1 MAAISRDFVTKN
13 GIIIEGNSAVTSS
26 TNQIGTLQAAGGAAI
41 AKNLIVG
48 TTATIFG
55 DATVNSSLTVN
66 GQTNLGGPLIPLSS
80 GVTLGSLA
88 TPFKDLYLTGD
99 SLYVGRVVLSST
111 GTVATL
117 NSTLGS
123 VRLVVGSS
131 RLIDTTNS
139 TSTTTGA
146 LVVNGGIGVARDV
159 YVGNNLNVINSSTL
173 HGSAN
178 LLSTLTVQG
187 QSTFADTTLATSA
200 GAGSVKLAG
209 GIRVGSNAVI
219 LSTASNTSTLE
230 SNSLYVAGGVGI
242 DSGLAVS
249 GTSVF
254 KGDVYFQGATTYVYS
269 TNTIYTDNIL
279 DLHVPATGID
289 GTWIADDGKD
299 IGFRFNYYSGSD
311 KNALLLLSNN
321 SKKLEFFSDSNV
333 YGEFKTGGVQLVNPT
348 SNNGS
353 TNTGALTVVG
363 GVGIGQNLRV
373 GGTITAT
380 NIAISGIVNAQGL
393 VYQDAAGQLISQ
405 PHIVYNTSTQV
416 LVGTITRANNLTG
429 GTIGS
434 IPIQSN
440 NGITT
445 FITPG
450 ELGQV
455 LIWDS
460 LTSTA
465 AWGYVSGT
473 SAALASTATN
483 LSAGAAGNVVYQSAV
498 GITAYLANGSTG
510 SILTFNTGTLA
521 PQWSEPSTL
530 SVGFA
535 TSASYAT
542 SSTYAI
548 NAELATTATYA
559 LLAETS
565 TRALLADTATYALL
579 AETST
584 YALLANTA
592 TYALLAETSTRAL
605 LADTATYALLAETST
620 YALLAETSTRA
631 LLADTA
637 TYALLAETSTYAL
650 LANTATYALLAE
662 TSTYALLAETSTYAL
677 FAGTA
682 TYALLAETSTRAL
695 LADTATYALLA
706 ETSTYALFAGTAT
719 HALSADFATSA
730 TYAFTATYAEIGGQS
745 ALAQNLSGGTTGQI
759 PYQFNTDVTNFFG
772 PGNAGDILVSAGT
785 TSTGPIFTN
794 TSSIHVGYVD
804 NVVGGSAGSIV
815 YQTGTDATG
824 MLSISSTAGSILVSN
839 GTIPQYISQI
849 QAIPNGVANYST
861 ASGQSLVITEGG
873 LGVVGDSYFSNSVNI
888 ANALYIGGDL
898 YVDGTQF
905 IVNSQSIATG
915 DKTITLNTGAGTA
928 ILAADSGLQV
938 GSVTAPYANFL
949 FNGIDSWVTGGTDGT
964 GLKVTSTAPT
974 YSGNSGAL
982 QVTGGVGIGG
992 ALFVSGNVTATTFFG
1007 NLTGIATTATY
1018 ALLAET
1024 STRALLADTATYA
1037 LLANTAT
1044 YSLDAGTSSYA
1055 LFAGTAT
1062 YALLAETST
1071 YALLANTATYAL
1083 LAETATRALLAD
1095 TATYALL
1102 ANTATYALL
1111 AETATRALLA
1121 DTATYALLAETSTYA
1136 LLAETSTRA
1145 LLADTATYA
1154 ILANFAT
1161 SATYAF
1167 TATYAEIG
1175 GNSAFASTA
1184 SWASTASNIDGG
1196 ALGSLPY
1203 QSAAG
1208 ITTFLGIGTST
1219 YLLTSDGSAPIWT
1232 SLGEL
1237 SSGNTAFADNVKDGT
1252 AGQLVYQ
1259 ISTSTTGFAGPGNVG
1274 EILVSNG
1281 TSGPLYT
1288 NTSSIYV
1295 GRAVLADT
1303 ATLALL
1309 ANTSTYALLANT
1321 ATYALLA
1328 ETSTRALLADTA
1340 TYALLAETSTRALLA
1355 DTATYALLAET
1366 STYALLADTATYAL
1380 LAETSTR
1387 ALLADTATL
1396 ALLANTATIALDA
1409 ITATYTI
1416 NILGGVA
1423 GSIPY
1428 QTQTNQTD
1436 FLAPGTTSSLLVQGP
1451 NFPQWISTIQAQ
1463 IGTGSFSTS
1472 SNQSL
1477 RVTSGGLGVTG
1488 DSYFADRV
1496 GVGGSINVANTSYIN
1511 NSRILI
1517 ASDLENDTFF
1527 TSTTDS
1533 FSTITG
1539 ALVVT
1544 GGVGIGK
1551 TLNVGS
1557 SATILS
1563 TLASTAT
1570 VQDNALY
1577 VAGGVGIAKSLY
1589 VTGPAIFNDNVIFA
1603 GTATYIYSTNTVYTD
1618 NFIDLHVPAG
1628 SIGIN
1633 HDWGVDD
1640 GQDIGFV
1647 LHYYKGSTDKNAFL
1661 GLANDTGYLEWYNDG
1676 TEVGNVFTGTS
1687 YGTFKTG
1694 SILLVDTTAS
1704 ISTSTGALI
1713 VRGGVG
1719 IGGALYVRQTSY
1731 VAGSEIVTTSTINL
1745 YANQTSI
1752 FAGTDTAVS
1761 SNTGNITVWNTST
1774 LQTVTGRG
1782 ASTNVALSFTN
1793 VTSATSTTTG
1803 ALTVTGG
1810 VGIQGSLYA
1819 GTIYSNGYQVLTT
1832 AGGSSFVSSVSAG
1845 TDISVSTTTGAV
1857 IVSNTSTLQTVT
1869 SRGATT
1875 NVAVSITNST
1885 ASASTTT
1892 GALQVAGGVGVGG
1905 SVYVGN
1911 RVGFVNASNVSRVYQ
1926 VYNAATDSLDTVF
1939 G

>member
-1 MAAISRDFVTKN
+1 M
-13 GIIIEGNSAVTSS
+13 
-26 TNQIGTLQAAGGAAI
+26 
-41 AKNLIVG
+41 
-48 TTATIFG
+48 
-55 DATVNSSLTVN
+55 
-66 GQTNLGGPLIPLSS
+66 
-80 GVTLGSLA
+80 
-88 TPFKDLYLTGD
+88 
-99 SLYVGRVVLSST
+99 
-111 GTVATL
+111 
-117 NSTLGS
+117 
-123 VRLVVGSS
+123 
-131 RLIDTTNS
+131 
-139 TSTTTGA
+139 
-146 LVVNGGIGVARDV
+146 
-159 YVGNNLNVINSSTL
+159 
-173 HGSAN
+173 
-178 LLSTLTVQG
+178 
-187 QSTFADTTLATSA
+187 
-200 GAGSVKLAG
+200 
-209 GIRVGSNAVI
+209 
-219 LSTASNTSTLE
+219 
-230 SNSLYVAGGVGI
+230 
-242 DSGLAVS
+242 
-249 GTSVF
+249 
-254 KGDVYFQGATTYVYS
+254 
-269 TNTIYTDNIL
+269 
-279 DLHVPATGID
+279 
-289 GTWIADDGKD
+289 
-299 IGFRFNYYSGSD
+299 
-311 KNALLLLSNN
+311 
-321 SKKLEFFSDSNV
+321 
-333 YGEFKTGGVQLVNPT
+333 
-348 SNNGS
+348 
-353 TNTGALTVVG
+353 
-363 GVGIGQNLRV
+363 
-373 GGTITAT
+373 
-380 NIAISGIVNAQGL
+380 
-393 VYQDAAGQLISQ
+393 
-405 PHIVYNTSTQV
+405 
-416 LVGTITRANNLTG
+416 
-429 GTIGS
+429 
-434 IPIQSN
+434 
-440 NGITT
+440 
-445 FITPG
+445 
-450 ELGQV
+450 
-455 LIWDS
+455 
-460 LTSTA
+460 
-465 AWGYVSGT
+465 
-473 SAALASTATN
+473 
-483 LSAGAAGNVVYQSAV
+483 
-498 GITAYLANGSTG
+498 
-510 SILTFNTGTLA
+510 
-521 PQWSEPSTL
+521 
-530 SVGFA
+530 
-535 TSASYAT
+535 
-542 SSTYAI
+542 
-548 NAELATTATYA
+548 
-559 LLAETS
+559 
-565 TRALLADTATYALL
+565 
-579 AETST
+579 
-584 YALLANTA
+584 
-592 TYALLAETSTRAL
+592 
-605 LADTATYALLAETST
+605 
-620 YALLAETSTRA
+620 
-631 LLADTA
+631 
-637 TYALLAETSTYAL
+637 
-650 LANTATYALLAE
+650 
-662 TSTYALLAETSTYAL
+662 

-839 GTIPQYISQI
+839 GTIPQYISQV

-938 GSVTAPYANFL
+938 GSVTAPYASFL

-1062 YALLAETST
+1062 YALLAETS
-1071 YALLANTATYAL
+1071 
-1083 LAETATRALLAD
+1083 
-1095 TATYALL
+1095 TYALL

-1366 STYALLADTATYAL
+1366 ST
-1380 LAETSTR
+1380 R

-1436 FLAPGTTSSLLVQGP
+1436 FLEPGTTSSLLVQGP

-1628 SIGIN
+1628 SIGTN

-1676 TEVGNVFTGTS
+1676 TEVGSVFTGTS

-1905 SVYVGN
+1905 SIYVGN
-1911 RVGFVNASNVSRVYQ
+1911 RVGFVNASNISRVYQ

>member
-13 GIIIEGNSAVTSS
+13 GIIIEGDGAVTSS
-26 TNQIGTLQAAGGAAI
+26 TNQIGALQAAGGAAI

-55 DATVNSSLTVN
+55 DATVNNSLTVN

-80 GVTLGSLA
+80 GVNLGSLA
-88 TPFKDLYLTGD
+88 TPFKDLYLSGD

-111 GTVATL
+111 GTIATL
-117 NSTLGS
+117 SSTLGS

-131 RLIDTTNS
+131 RLTDTTNS
-139 TSTTTGA
+139 TSTNTGA

-209 GIRVGSNAVI
+209 GIRVGNNAVI
-219 LSTASNTSTLE
+219 LSTASNTGTLE

-242 DSGLAVS
+242 NNGLAVS
-249 GTSVF
+249 GIAVF
-254 KGDVYFQGATTYVYS
+254 KNDVYFQGATTYVYS

-279 DLHVPATGID
+279 DLHVPETGID

-299 IGFRFNYYSGSD
+299 IGFRFNYYSNGSD
-311 KNALLLLSNN
+311 RNALLLLSNN
-321 SKKLEFFSDSNV
+321 SKKLEFFSDPNV
-333 YGEFKTGGVQLVNPT
+333 YGEFKTGSIQIANVT

-353 TNTGALTVVG
+353 TNTGALTVIG

-373 GGTITAT
+373 GGIITAT
-380 NIAISGIVNAQGL
+380 DIAFVGTVNAQGL
-393 VYQDAAGQLISQ
+393 VYQDSTGKLVSQ

-445 FITPG
+445 FIAPG
-450 ELGQV
+450 SIGQV
-455 LIWDS
+455 LVWDN
-460 LTSTA
+460 LTNTP
-465 AWGYVSGT
+465 AWGLVS
-473 SAALASTATN
+473 SAAVGFSSTATN
-483 LSAGAAGNVVYQSAV
+483 LSAGAAGNVVYQSAF

-521 PQWSEPSTL
+521 PQWSVPSTL

-535 TSASYAT
+535 SSASYAT

-559 LLAETS
+559 LLANTS
-565 TRALLADTATYALL
+565 TRALLADTATYALFAGTATQALLADTATRALLADTATYALFAGTATRALLADTATRALLADTATHALLADTATYALLADTATYALL
-579 AETST
+579 AETAT

-592 TYALLAETSTRAL
+592 TYALLAET
-605 LADTATYALLAETST
+605 ATYALLA
-620 YALLAETSTRA
+620 
-631 LLADTA
+631 
-637 TYALLAETSTYAL
+637 
-650 LANTATYALLAE
+650 N
-662 TSTYALLAETSTYAL
+662 
-677 FAGTA
+677 TA

-772 PGNAGDILVSAGT
+772 PGNVGDILVSAGT
-785 TSTGPIFTN
+785 TSTGPVFTN

-839 GTIPQYISQI
+839 GTIPQYISQV

-1111 AETATRALLA
+1111 AETSTRALLA

-1303 ATLALL
+1303 AT
-1309 ANTSTYALLANT
+1309 
-1321 ATYALLA
+1321 YALLA

-1366 STYALLADTATYAL
+1366 ST
-1380 LAETSTR
+1380 R
-1387 ALLADTATL
+1387 ALLAD
-1396 ALLANTATIALDA
+1396 TATIALDA

-1911 RVGFVNASNVSRVYQ
+1911 RVGFVNASNISRVYQ

>member
-299 IGFRFNYYSGSD
+299 IGFRFNYYSGGGD

-440 NGITT
+440 NGITA

-460 LTSTA
+460 LTNTA

-498 GITAYLANGSTG
+498 GRTAYLANGSTG

-584 YALLANTA
+584 YALLA
-592 TYALLAETSTRAL
+592 ETSTRAL
-605 LADTATYALLAETST
+605 LADTATYALLAETSTYALLADTAT

-839 GTIPQYISQI
+839 GTIPQYISQV

-938 GSVTAPYANFL
+938 GSVTAPYASFL

-1062 YALLAETST
+1062 YALLAETS
-1071 YALLANTATYAL
+1071 
-1083 LAETATRALLAD
+1083 
-1095 TATYALL
+1095 TYALL

-1366 STYALLADTATYAL
+1366 ST
-1380 LAETSTR
+1380 R

-1436 FLAPGTTSSLLVQGP
+1436 FLEPGTTSSLLVQGP

-1628 SIGIN
+1628 SIGTN

-1676 TEVGNVFTGTS
+1676 TEVGSVFTGTS

-1905 SVYVGN
+1905 SIYVGN
-1911 RVGFVNASNVSRVYQ
+1911 RVGFVNASNISRVYQ